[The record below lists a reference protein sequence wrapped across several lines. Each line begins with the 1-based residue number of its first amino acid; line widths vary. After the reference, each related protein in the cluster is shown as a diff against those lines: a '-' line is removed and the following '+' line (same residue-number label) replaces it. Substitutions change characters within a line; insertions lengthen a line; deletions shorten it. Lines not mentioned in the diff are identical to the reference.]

1 MIEGTNGEQV
11 EPLVFQETDFCL
23 DPGNGSPQL
32 VNLFLGV
39 FLLILCLPKKVN
51 LYTEFLLELGLV
63 VRHLVRGNVNGT
75 SHCLVWSSACMCSSS
90 W

>member
-1 MIEGTNGEQV
+1 
-11 EPLVFQETDFCL
+11 
-23 DPGNGSPQL
+23 
-32 VNLFLGV
+32 
-39 FLLILCLPKKVN
+39 
-51 LYTEFLLELGLV
+51 